1 MDPKISDISEEND
14 IYKFTLS
21 NLNVSLANAL
31 RRTILTDIPLVVI
44 PTETHEENKCNIEI
58 NTCRLHNEILK
69 QRLSCI
75 PIHIDFDQIED
86 LPNNYVLEVHK
97 KNETDNIIFVT
108 TEDFILRHKV
118 SKIPL
123 SPTQMK
129 AIFPPDKIT
138 QRFIDFCRL
147 RPKISDT
154 ILGEEIKFTAEFS
167 IGTAKKNSMF
177 NAVSKCA
184 YGNTPDLTLIDKVW
198 KEKEQKF
205 KSDDVSKEDIEF
217 AKKNFYLLDAERYF
231 KEDSFDFVIKSV
243 GVYEN
248 KFISK
253 ISAKILYEKFKD
265 MIDLLE
271 QKQVDILKSETTM
284 MNCFDIHLDNE
295 DYTIG
300 KVIEYYLY
308 SEYYLNKKTLSFNG
322 FKKMHPHDSYSVLR
336 MAFKEKAEK
345 SDVEEYLKNACGMAK
360 LFFEKLYSI
369 L

>member
-198 KEKEQKF
+198 KEKEQKL
-205 KSDDVSKEDIEF
+205 KNDDVPKEDIEF

-243 GVYEN
+243 GIYEN
-248 KFISK
+248 KFIPK

-265 MIDLLE
+265 IYFSPGISL
-271 QKQVDILKSETTM
+271 SY
-284 MNCFDIHLDNE
+284 E
-295 DYTIG
+295 DFTIG